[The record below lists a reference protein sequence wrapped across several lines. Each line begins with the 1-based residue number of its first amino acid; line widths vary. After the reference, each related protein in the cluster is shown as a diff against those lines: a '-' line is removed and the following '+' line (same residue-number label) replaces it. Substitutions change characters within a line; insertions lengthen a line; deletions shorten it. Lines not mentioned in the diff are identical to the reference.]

1 MAIDHSRLGL
11 ENKFL
16 GNKSGRIFFV
26 FDGLLYKFLPTI
38 KNWLTF
44 LNFNLF
50 NQNIVNSQAAMTVN
64 YDKAS
69 PSAHM

>member
-1 MAIDHSRLGL
+1 MVFFTFKYKAILKLRG
-11 ENKFL
+11 
-16 GNKSGRIFFV
+16 
-26 FDGLLYKFLPTI
+26 FDFINYIYIQTQTNLAGI

>member
-1 MAIDHSRLGL
+1 ML
-11 ENKFL
+11 EFHANVYLVFL
-16 GNKSGRIFFV
+16 KDFSLTYPLFI
-26 FDGLLYKFLPTI
+26 LSI

-50 NQNIVNSQAAMTVN
+50 NQNIVNSQAVMTVN